1 VSETSAF
8 ELLCP
13 GVQKTIYDK
22 GWTGLHPIQT
32 ESIRAIYQSDDHLLI
47 SAQTAG
53 GKTEAA
59 FLPIIS
65 KIAEKSTAS
74 VQALYVGPLKALI
87 NDQFRRMED
96 LCENLGIPVHRWH
109 GDVGAS
115 EKLSVIR
122 QPGGILLITPESLEA
137 IFLRRGKTY
146 RNSLARWSTSLW
158 TNSIRFWTTYA
169 AFIFRVS
176 FHGFVPR
183 QDVSLAW
190 PDYRRPWVIMM
201 WPSAFLDIDHPERV
215 RLIENPTTTRQ
226 IRLTVKAFIR
236 PQCTEDE
243 EKRVQFFGVPIEK
256 MPDLVCPRETGTH
269 FERDALERPHHA
281 GRIRGILFATPGR
294 HRHDQQ

>member
-65 KIAEKSTAS
+65 KIAEKSTPS

-137 IFLRRGKTY
+137 IFLRRGKSVPQLFSALEY
-146 RNSLARWSTSLW
+146 IVVDELHSFLDNVRGIHLQSLFSRVCTQASATRSHWWPPYVPRPRVPRWRLSSTPHSPTASLPVRLSAKHPPTSL
-158 TNSIRFWTTYA
+158 F
-169 AFIFRVS
+169 F
-176 FHGFVPR
+176 
-183 QDVSLAW
+183 SLR
-190 PDYRRPWVIMM
+190 YG
-201 WPSAFLDIDHPERV
+201 PSPAFLS
-215 RLIENPTTTRQ
+215 LFC
-226 IRLTVKAFIR
+226 LFYYYFFIL
-236 PQCTEDE
+236 
-243 EKRVQFFGVPIEK
+243 
-256 MPDLVCPRETGTH
+256 LV
-269 FERDALERPHHA
+269 
-281 GRIRGILFATPGR
+281 
-294 HRHDQQ
+294 